1 MAESRLSDEQQKKL
15 ALDLFLDA
23 WDKACEQGVEAD
35 LLCEVMIY
43 MAITDLVADRGEDV
57 TASLFESLPDRILD
71 GEFTLDQDDDAGPNG
86 H

>member
-1 MAESRLSDEQQKKL
+1 MDEAQQKKL

-23 WDKACEQGVEAD
+23 WDKACDAGVEAD

-43 MAITDLVADRGEDV
+43 MAVTDLVADRGEDV
-57 TASLFESLPDRILD
+57 TADMLETLPDRIRD
-71 GEFTLDQDDDAGPNG
+71 GEFTLDEDDSPDDAPQGG

>member
-1 MAESRLSDEQQKKL
+1 MADEGLPEEDQKKI

-23 WDKACEQGVEAD
+23 WDKACESGVEAD

-43 MAITDLVADRGEDV
+43 LAITDLVADRGEEL
-57 TASLFESLPDRILD
+57 TASLFDTLPDRVLD
-71 GEFTLDQDDDAGPNG
+71 GEFTLDPADNE